1 MANTINVSKSL
12 NVTVAQDFI
21 QSVQGE
27 SAYYVFAAKHTPYFN
42 NSDAVIPTPVD
53 SVQNNIRDM
62 YNDMLFGKR
71 INPTDIVPLVE
82 RFDYASNRLYAQYD
96 DTAASYA
103 PLINFVGVQE
113 GDDYR
118 VYKCLY
124 NNGGSNSTVE
134 PYGTDINPIE
144 LSDDYIWKYMYTAN
158 SFMMDKFATD
168 AYIPLTP
175 NNTVVA
181 NATPGAIE
189 VINIQDGGVGYDN
202 YFVGEIETI
211 KINGNPLRYAINPTA
226 SNTENFYNNCL
237 IKMTNGA
244 GNDEY
249 RVITDYYIDSEDG
262 KKIIVLNQAWAANV
276 AATNTFEIYP
286 YVEVYDTGGLKQTN
300 CIARALISANT
311 GNSVY
316 KVEILDAGS
325 GYRSANVVIRPD
337 ATVAVAS
344 NAVLR
349 AIISPPGGH
358 GSNQAAELNAVYAG
372 ISTKFIQDE
381 EALNI
386 ENDYRQVGILK
397 DPLFANLV
405 IRINQSN
412 TVGAFEVGEN
422 IYQYRDIKLAGNVAV
437 TSGSATVTGTGTFF
451 QDSLANNDYVLITDG
466 DQNIFTRVATIASN
480 TSMTLT
486 SNATFTGSGA
496 TISLVN
502 AISYGVMVGNAAG
515 EITVSGIST
524 AGLSSSLRLV
534 GGESYCTSVVNV
546 AAVLP
551 VSIHGRN
558 PNGFNTFTQLT
569 RFVGSLTSGSFIED
583 ELVVQET
590 SQGAALSYAQPMA
603 RYHSG
608 NSTTMFVTNAN
619 NIFEIG
625 EVITGA
631 NSDATFTVSAKYE
644 GEIEK
649 DSGQIVYVE
658 NLSPISRSD
667 TQTETVKLILEF

>member
-53 SVQNNIRDM
+53 SVQGNVRDI

-82 RFDYASNRLYAQYD
+82 RFDYISNRLYAQYD
-96 DTAASYA
+96 DTAASYT
-103 PLINFVGVQE
+103 PLFNFVGVQE

-124 NNGGSNSTVE
+124 NNGGANSTIE

-168 AYIPLTP
+168 FYVPLTP
-175 NNTVVA
+175 NNVVVA

-202 YFVGEIETI
+202 YFEGEIDTI
-211 KINGNPLRYAINPTA
+211 KVNGNPLRYAINPTA

-237 IKMTNGA
+237 IKMTAGD

-249 RVITDYYIDSEDG
+249 RVITDYYISGG
-262 KKIIVLNQAWAANV
+262 KKVIVLNQAWSGNV
-276 AATNTFEIYP
+276 AATDTFEIYP

-316 KVEILDAGS
+316 KVEVLDAGS

-372 ISTKFIQDE
+372 ITTRFIQDE

-422 IYQYRDIKLAGNVAV
+422 IYQYRDMKLAGNVAV
-437 TSGSATVTGTGTFF
+437 TNGSATVTGTGTFF
-451 QDSLANNDYVLITDG
+451 QDSLANNDFVLITNG
-466 DQNIFTRVATIASN
+466 DQNIFTKVAAIASN
-480 TSMTLT
+480 TSLTLT
-486 SNATFTGSGA
+486 TNATFTGSGA
-496 TISLVN
+496 TISFVN

-569 RFVGSLTSGSFIED
+569 RFVGTLTSGSFIED

-590 SQGAALSYAQPMA
+590 SQGAALSYAQPKA